1 MNGYQAALAYVRR
14 GWAVVPLDGKRPIP
28 LGWQSGRVRTEAD
41 VEEWWGQHPQRNVGL
56 VTGHAGGGFWVL
68 DVDARSGGYE
78 SLAALEAEHGALP
91 RTLQA
96 RTGGGGVH
104 FFWRLPDADVPCA
117 TGLRPGVDVKGNG
130 GQVVVWPSVHPD
142 TGKRYEWAGRV
153 DDLAEA
159 PGWLLDLV
167 FARERQKAQQRK
179 VYEALPVQ
187 AVDDSRLARWAARAL
202 DGACSDVAQAGEG
215 TRHDVLLRKARM
227 VGGYVAAGAL
237 SEGEAAA
244 RLADAGI
251 AAGLGQREVSTVVR
265 DGMAHGMRDPMPVP
279 LRLLEEVTA
288 PSWGDSYLDAL
299 AEAEEPPARVAVVAP
314 TRARRPT
321 DVGNAERLVERFG
334 RDVRWCGSMPGD
346 GMLVWDGLRWATD
359 TRRKVDGL
367 ARAVAAELHE
377 EATRLGERAD
387 DVAREA
393 GAKPTGAQ
401 KEQVDAARAEA
412 RTWLHWARQSEMA
425 PRLEAMVRVAR
436 SEVAVSYEEL
446 DADAWALN
454 TRSGIVDLRT
464 GEESRHDRERLCT
477 RLSGGAV
484 GGECPTWL
492 AFLRRIMGGDDEMVR
507 FVQRVVG
514 YCLTGSTR
522 EQALFILYGNGS
534 NGKSTFLDTV
544 RKVLGDYAVHTR
556 ADTFMRDHRTGGV
569 PNDVAA
575 LRGAR
580 LVTASE
586 PERGAVLNESQIK
599 EMTGDSA
606 LTARFMRQDFF
617 TFEPTFKLLLATNHR
632 PIVRGTDHGIW
643 RRIRLIP
650 FEERIA
656 DDEKDPELGKKL
668 AAEHDG
674 ILRWALAGCIEWQ
687 RIGLAPPER
696 VLLATT
702 DYRTDM
708 DLVGEYLSERCVLS
722 PDATVAN
729 TELWQDFDRWSRERG
744 EKERSQQ
751 WLTRALVDRGLRQ
764 NPSRKQGRR
773 WDGIALRH
781 SFVVVPGGAWGGRK
795 AEEGDG

>member
-1 MNGYQAALAYVRR
+1 MTGYQAALAYVRR

-41 VEEWWGQHPQRNVGL
+41 VDEWWGQSPQRNVGL
-56 VTGHAGGGFWVL
+56 VTGQAGGGFWVL
-68 DVDARSGGYE
+68 DIDARSGGFE

-104 FFWRLPDADVPCA
+104 FFWRLPDVDVPCA
-117 TGLRPGVDVKGNG
+117 TGVRPGIDVKGNG

-142 TGKRYEWAGRV
+142 TGRRYEWSGRV
-153 DDLAEA
+153 GDLVEA
-159 PGWLLDLV
+159 PPWLLDLV
-167 FARERQKAQQRK
+167 LARERQKAAQRRA
-179 VYEALPVQ
+179 YEAVPVQ

-202 DGACSDVAQAGEG
+202 DGACADVAHAGEG

-227 VGGYVAAGAL
+227 AGGYVAAGAL
-237 SEGEAAA
+237 TEGEAAA
-244 RLADAGI
+244 RLSDAGL
-251 AAGLGQREVSTVVR
+251 AAGLGQREVATVVR
-265 DGMAHGMRDPMPVP
+265 DGMAHGMREPMPVP
-279 LRLLEEVTA
+279 LRLLEEVAA
-288 PSWGDSYLDAL
+288 PSWGGSYLEAL
-299 AEAEEPPARVAVVAP
+299 AEAEEPPARVAVVPP
-314 TRARRPT
+314 TRPRRPT

-334 RDVRWCGSMPGD
+334 ADVRWCGAMSGD
-346 GMLVWDGLRWATD
+346 GLLVWDGMRWAAD

-377 EATRLGERAD
+377 EAVRLAD
-387 DVAREA
+387 RVDEAAREA
-393 GAKPTGAQ
+393 GAKPSQALKDKLDAQ
-401 KEQVDAARAEA
+401 RTEA
-412 RTWLHWARQSEMA
+412 RTWMAWARQSEMA

-436 SEVAVSYEEL
+436 SEVAVGFDEL
-446 DADAWALN
+446 DADAWAMN

-464 GEESRHDRERLCT
+464 GEETRHDRERLCT
-477 RLSGGAV
+477 RLA
-484 GGECPTWL
+484 GGEVRGDCPTWL
-492 AFLRRIMGGDDEMVR
+492 AFLRRIMGGDEEMVR

-556 ADTFMRDHRTGGV
+556 ADTFMRDNRGGGV

-586 PERGAVLNESQIK
+586 PEQGAVLNESQLK

-643 RRIRLIP
+643 RRIRLVPFTETIP
-650 FEERIA
+650 DE
-656 DDEKDPELGKKL
+656 EKDPELGPKL

-674 ILRWALAGCIEWQ
+674 ILRWALAGCLEWQ

-696 VLLATT
+696 VLLATK

-708 DLVGEYLSERCVLS
+708 DILGEFLSERCELGPS
-722 PDATVAN
+722 ERVAN
-729 TELWQDFDRWSRERG
+729 SELWQEFERWTRENG
-744 EKERSQQ
+744 EKERSHR
-751 WLTRALVDRGLRQ
+751 WLTRALFDRGFRQ
-764 NPSRKQGRR
+764 SAARVAGRT
-773 WDGIALRH
+773 WEGISVRG
-781 SFVVVPGGAWGGRK
+781 SVVVVRKWGGRR
-795 AEEGDG
+795 EDT